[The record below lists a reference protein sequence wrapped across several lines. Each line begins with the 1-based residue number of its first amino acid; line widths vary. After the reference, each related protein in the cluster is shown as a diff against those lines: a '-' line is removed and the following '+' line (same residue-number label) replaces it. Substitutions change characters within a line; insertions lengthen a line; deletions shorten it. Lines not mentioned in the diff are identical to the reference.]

1 MRVASW
7 TWRSP
12 FPRYI
17 HPTLL
22 TANVVKTT
30 MATLQQTAIHY
41 QTIVDNVIEA
51 LRLQFENAGK
61 DAAILETLRKTWMA
75 KFNEAGVLGH
85 HKLPFVAAGAP
96 QQIVGATHP
105 SQSTLFMQNQYVQR
119 PQVPVPGHLHQM
131 VHNNQIGVIGPN
143 AAAYIQNMPQRVAT
157 TAHPSAQLPQIPVQ
171 TKTPGLLV
179 PQAAMQTQN
188 IQQLGAQQLS
198 QPSAAVKEEKKR
210 SRALDDEELG
220 SDDDDDDLNVDLGED
235 DPDQTPKNSI
245 ICLFEK
251 VTRVKNKR
259 RVQLRDGLMKIAGKE
274 YIFSRCNG
282 EFDW

>member
-1 MRVASW
+1 M
-7 TWRSP
+7 
-12 FPRYI
+12 
-17 HPTLL
+17 
-22 TANVVKTT
+22 
-30 MATLQQTAIHY
+30 QQH
-41 QTIVDNVIEA
+41 
-51 LRLQFENAGK
+51 
-61 DAAILETLRKTWMA
+61 
-75 KFNEAGVLGH
+75 
-85 HKLPFVAAGAP
+85 
-96 QQIVGATHP
+96 
-105 SQSTLFMQNQYVQR
+105 QYGQR

-131 VHNNQIGVIGPN
+131 VHNSQLGVVGPN
-143 AAAYIQNMPQRVAT
+143 GAYIPIIQQRVAT
-157 TAHPSAQLPQIPVQ
+157 MAAPVSTQLPQIPVQ

-179 PQAAMQTQN
+179 PQAAIQTQN
-188 IQQLGAQQLS
+188 IQQLGAQQPG
-198 QPSAAVKEEKKR
+198 QPPAAVKEEKKR